1 MEVQLELDLDL
12 ANLNKGLNISRK
24 DVFLKKLRSKKGYK
38 RYTGTPLRYG
48 GGKTLAVGKILEYIP
63 ENIDRVVSPFMGGG
77 SVEIAIAKEL
87 GIEVIGYDIFELLIN
102 YWNMQINYPKELFLE
117 LKKLNNT
124 KEEYENVKN
133 KLKAIWNKNDGLLEN
148 SLTDMELATYYYFN
162 HNLSYGPGF
171 LGWMSSIYTDKKKYI
186 SMIEKV
192 KDFNT
197 KNIKVFNEDFKV
209 SIPKHLNDFLYLDPP
224 YFLEGDSKMFRGIY
238 PMRNFP
244 IHHNGFNHEL
254 LAVLLKEH
262 KGGFVLSYND
272 CTWIRD
278 TYKDFDIIDV
288 SWQYTMGQGETRIG
302 KNRIERNFD
311 NDNIKTSHELI
322 IIG

>member
-1 MEVQLELDLDL
+1 MEVQLEIDLDL